1 MAGQRQHRVAVILHH
16 ALIDGGDVVAG
27 VVVAHDAALG
37 QELSGDD
44 AGGCERREVVADAVA
59 V

>member
-1 MAGQRQHRVAVILHH
+1 VILHH